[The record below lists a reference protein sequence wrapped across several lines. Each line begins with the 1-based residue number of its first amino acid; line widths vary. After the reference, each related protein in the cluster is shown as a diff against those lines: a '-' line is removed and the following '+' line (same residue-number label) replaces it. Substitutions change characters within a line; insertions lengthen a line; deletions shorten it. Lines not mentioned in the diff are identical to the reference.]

1 VVAVCVF
8 VNTGVTGLLDGEAAL
23 PDEGEAVFSEGC
35 EAVLSGGCEAVFPD
49 EGAAV

>member
-23 PDEGEAVFSEGC
+23 PDEGEAV
-35 EAVLSGGCEAVFPD
+35 PWD